1 MWETDNKQVNTDILE
16 LQIVLSAAKKTQQG
30 AEVELKTPGV
40 VRGGVLGKGP
50 SSRDLTDAMK

>member
-1 MWETDNKQVNTDILE
+1 MVF
-16 LQIVLSAAKKTQQG
+16 SAAKKTQQG

-50 SSRDLTDAMK
+50 SSRDRTDAMK